1 MTNREFFVAVSKGM
15 LTEEVM
21 AHATSA
27 IAKMDEA
34 NAKRA
39 STSSKTAVANEPIK
53 IAIKGLLTQN
63 GAMVASA
70 IAESLNIS
78 TSKASALCR
87 QMVDADV
94 LTVSDVKIPKR
105 GKVKQ
110 YAIVETAVAVIVED
124 DDEDDG
130 DTNGTIQATDWEM
143 NTMF

>member
-39 STSSKTAVANEPIK
+39 STPSKTALANEPIK
-53 IAIKGLLTQN
+53 VAIKGLLTQN

-70 IAESLNIS
+70 IAEALNIS

>member
-21 AHATSA
+21 THATSA

-39 STSSKTAVANEPIK
+39 STPSKTAVANEPIK

>member
-39 STSSKTAVANEPIK
+39 STPSKTALANEPIK
-53 IAIKGLLTQN
+53 IAIKGLLAQN

-70 IAESLNIS
+70 IAEALNIS

-110 YAIVETAVAVIVED
+110 YAIVETAVAVIVEN

>member
-39 STSSKTAVANEPIK
+39 STPSKTAVANEPIK

-143 NTMF
+143 NAMF

>member
-34 NAKRA
+34 NTKRA
-39 STSSKTAVANEPIK
+39 STPSKTAVANEPIK